1 MKAGVKHLG
10 KTVRVRFA
18 PSPTGYLHI
27 GNVHTALF
35 NWLFARHFGGQVV
48 LRIEDTD
55 QARSRA
61 DYEGAIVEDLRWL
74 GLDWDE
80 GVDVGGPYGP
90 YRQSERLA
98 IYRDAAQRLLS
109 EGFLYECYCT
119 DEEMAEDRKRYLDQ
133 GLMPRYSGRCRN
145 LSDEERRRLAA
156 EGRKPALRFKV
167 PAGEEIVL
175 QDLIR
180 GEISFATDNIGDFIV
195 LRSNGMPVY
204 NFSVTVDDA
213 LMKITHII
221 RGDEH
226 ISNTPRQIL
235 LYRALGEEEPQF
247 AHIAMLL
254 GPDRSKLSK
263 RHGAASI
270 GDFRRMGFLP
280 EALVN
285 YLALLG
291 WSSPTGEE
299 ILPLPEIKAQFTLDR
314 VAKSPAIFDIAK
326 LRWMNAQYI
335 NKLMPKEL
343 AALARA
349 FLPEEKEDWPK
360 LEQVMAVLQDELEV
374 LGDLWPR
381 VQLFYE
387 LPEKDGQAAKILS
400 RPETGAILTAFQEAL
415 RGVPEDLTPEEAG
428 ELLHGLPPKL
438 GLGTGK
444 VLRSIRAALT
454 GAASGPELVQIIA
467 ILGRDECLRRV
478 RLV

>member
-1 MKAGVKHLG
+1 MA

-55 QARSRA
+55 LTRSKA
-61 DYEGAIVEDLRWL
+61 HYEDAILEDMHWL

-90 YRQSERLA
+90 YRQTERLA
-98 IYRDAAQRLLS
+98 IYRDVAQKLLA

-119 DEEMAEDRKRYLDQ
+119 AGELEEDRQRYLAQ
-133 GLMPRYSGRCRN
+133 GLMPRYSGRCRT
-145 LSDEERRRLAA
+145 LSEKERRRFEE

-167 PAGEEIVL
+167 PAGEEIIL

-180 GEISFATDNIGDFIV
+180 GEISFAADNIGDFIV

-235 LYRALGEEEPQF
+235 LYRALGEEEPEF
-247 AHIAMLL
+247 AHISMLL
-254 GPDRSKLSK
+254 GSDRSKLSK

-270 GDFRRMGFLP
+270 ADFRRAGFLP
-280 EALVN
+280 AALVN

-299 ILPLPEIKAQFTLDR
+299 VLSPAEIKAQFTLDR
-314 VAKSPAIFDIAK
+314 VAKSPAVFDLAK
-326 LRWMNAQYI
+326 LRWINAQYI
-335 NKLMPKEL
+335 NKLTPKEL
-343 AALARA
+343 AKLARV
-349 FLPEEKEDWPK
+349 FLPEEKRDLPK
-360 LEQVMAVLQDELEV
+360 LEEVMAVLQDELEV

-381 VQLFYE
+381 LQLFYE
-387 LPEKDGQAAKILS
+387 LPEKDAHAAKILR

-415 RGVPEDLTPEEAG
+415 LEGPAVMTPEEAQ

-444 VLRSIRAALT
+444 VLRPIRAALT
-454 GAASGPELVQIIA
+454 GAASGPELVHIIA
-467 ILGRDECLRRV
+467 ILGREECLRRV
-478 RLV
+478 RLA

>member
-55 QARSRA
+55 RARSEA
-61 DYEGAIVEDLRWL
+61 HYEGAIVEDLRWL

-119 DEEMAEDRKRYLDQ
+119 DEELEEDRQRYLEQ
-133 GLMPRYSGRCRN
+133 GLMPRYSGRCRD
-145 LSDEERRRLAA
+145 LAAGERRRLAA

-167 PAGEEIVL
+167 PAGEEIIL
-175 QDLIR
+175 QDLVR

-270 GDFRRMGFLP
+270 DDFRRMGFLP

-299 ILPLPEIKAQFTLDR
+299 ILPLPEIKAQFTLD
-314 VAKSPAIFDIAK
+314 
-326 LRWMNAQYI
+326 
-335 NKLMPKEL
+335 
-343 AALARA
+343 
-349 FLPEEKEDWPK
+349 
-360 LEQVMAVLQDELEV
+360 
-374 LGDLWPR
+374 
-381 VQLFYE
+381 
-387 LPEKDGQAAKILS
+387 
-400 RPETGAILTAFQEAL
+400 
-415 RGVPEDLTPEEAG
+415 
-428 ELLHGLPPKL
+428 
-438 GLGTGK
+438 
-444 VLRSIRAALT
+444 
-454 GAASGPELVQIIA
+454 
-467 ILGRDECLRRV
+467 
-478 RLV
+478 